1 MLNIYQK
8 WENHVTII
16 TKFWTENKL
25 SKGLSNQELDRI
37 CLEYTNLLMGSS
49 KLTKSLKKKTFDFDV
64 KATEGKISRRTE
76 KRCKKEN

>member
-49 KLTKSLKKKTFDFDV
+49 KLTKSLKRKHS
-64 KATEGKISRRTE
+64 ISM
-76 KRCKKEN
+76 